1 MSAFLIPSFYSSI
14 KEISRTRKNS
24 EEEED
29 DTILVEEVSSQM
41 PKTVIREFSS
51 SFTKKIKSGLASDR
65 DHKRNVLDEKE
76 ELEYCLE
83 SEMKAG

>member
-1 MSAFLIPSFYSSI
+1 MSAFLIPSFSSSI

-24 EEEED
+24 EEED